1 MNELTPDEH
10 NIIVDAIHDSATV
23 IHKGQRMNERIK
35 QLMGQTLDEK
45 FSGTWS
51 VMDMQDLT
59 KFADR
64 FAELIV
70 RECINEIAYIGKA
83 NEVFGDR
90 TDRGGL
96 NHILWTTETAIEKI
110 KQHFGV
116 EE

>member
-70 RECINEIAYIGKA
+70 KEMLVTCEEHPAWTGRMIG
-83 NEVFGDR
+83 E
-90 TDRGGL
+90 
-96 NHILWTTETAIEKI
+96 EI

-116 EE
+116 SNG